1 MTAIRNASLLVAALE
16 HAWAT
21 IRARH
26 PQVPEAVLVV
36 ASGGAGRRLKWG
48 HFAAGRWRHAGDHHP
63 EVLVGREGLARR
75 AREVLATLLHEA
87 AHGLADA
94 RRIPDTSRGGRYHN
108 RRYAALARELGLEV
122 AQVGAIGWS
131 ATTLPEATAT
141 LYAQVLAEL
150 EDRLVLWRR
159 QEMTGQKGSRNLL
172 VCVCGCPRR
181 IRVAPSTLAA
191 APILCAACDLPFT
204 PDIGA

>member
-1 MTAIRNASLLVAALE
+1 VTNGNASLLVVALE

-26 PQVPEAVLVV
+26 PEVPEAVLVV
-36 ASGGAGRRLKWG
+36 ASGSSGRRLKWG
-48 HFAAGRWRHAGDHHP
+48 HFAAGRWQHAGDSHP
-63 EVLVGREGLARR
+63 EVLVGGEGLARG
-75 AREVLATLLHEA
+75 ACEVLTTLLHEA
-87 AHGLADA
+87 GHGLADA
-94 RRIPDTSRGGRYHN
+94 RRIADTSRGGRYHN

-122 AQVGAIGWS
+122 AQVEGIGWS

-141 LYAQVLAEL
+141 LYAPVLAEL

-159 QEMTGQKGSRNLL
+159 QEVAGRATSRNLL

-181 IRVAPSTLAA
+181 IRVAPTTLAQ
-191 APILCAACDLPFT
+191 APILCAACTLPFT
-204 PDIGA
+204 P

>member
-1 MTAIRNASLLVAALE
+1 VTIGNASFLVAALE

-36 ASGGAGRRLKWG
+36 ASGSSGRRLKWG
-48 HFAAGRWRHAGDHHP
+48 HFAAGRWQHASGQHP
-63 EVLVGREGLARR
+63 EVLVGGEGLARG
-75 AREVLATLLHEA
+75 APEVLATLLHEA

-94 RRIPDTSRGGRYHN
+94 RRIQDTSRGGRYHN

-122 AQVGAIGWS
+122 ARVGAIGWS
-131 ATTLPEATAT
+131 ATTLPEATAAA
-141 LYAQVLAEL
+141 YAPVLAEL
-150 EDRLVLWRR
+150 EARLVLWRH
-159 QEMTGQKGSRNLL
+159 QEAAGQPTSRNLL
-172 VCVCGCPRR
+172 ACVCGCPRR
-181 IRVAPSTLAA
+181 IRVAPATLAQ

-204 PDIGA
+204 PWLSIK

>member
-1 MTAIRNASLLVAALE
+1 VTIRNASLLVAALE

-26 PQVPEAVLVV
+26 PEVPEAVLVV

-48 HFAAGRWRHAGDHHP
+48 HFTAGRWQQAGGHHP
-63 EVLVGREGLARR
+63 EVLVGGEGLARG

-87 AHGLADA
+87 GHGLADA
-94 RRIPDTSRGGRYHN
+94 RRIQDTSRGGRYHN

-131 ATTLPEATAT
+131 ATTLPEATAAA
-141 LYAQVLAEL
+141 YAPVLAEL
-150 EDRLVLWRR
+150 EARLVLWRR
-159 QEMTGQKGSRNLL
+159 QEVAGPAGSRNL

-181 IRVAPSTLAA
+181 IRVAPATLAA
-191 APILCAACDLPFT
+191 APILCAACNLPFT
-204 PDIGA
+204 PDVGD

>member
-1 MTAIRNASLLVAALE
+1 MTSRNASLLVAALE

-21 IRARH
+21 IRDRH

-48 HFAAGRWRHAGDHHP
+48 HFAAGRWQQGGDHHP
-63 EVLVGREGLARR
+63 EVLVGGEGLARG

-87 AHGLADA
+87 GHGLADA
-94 RRIPDTSRGGRYHN
+94 RRIQDTSRGGRYHN
-108 RRYAALARELGLEV
+108 RRYAALAAELGLEV
-122 AQVGAIGWS
+122 ARVEAIGWS
-131 ATTLPEATAT
+131 ATTLPEATAAA
-141 LYAQVLAEL
+141 YAGVLAEL
-150 EDRLVLWRR
+150 EDQLVLWRR
-159 QEMTGQKGSRNLL
+159 QEVAGQATSRNLL

-204 PDIGA
+204 PDVGA

>member
-1 MTAIRNASLLVAALE
+1 MTTTRNASLLVAALE
-16 HAWAT
+16 HAWGT

-26 PQVPEAVLVV
+26 PQIPEAVVVV
-36 ASGGAGRRLKWG
+36 ASGGSGRRLKSG
-48 HFAAGRWRHAGDHHP
+48 HFAAGRWQQDDNHHP
-63 EVLVGREGLARR
+63 EVLVGGEGLARG

-94 RRIPDTSRGGRYHN
+94 RRIPDTSHGGRYHN

-122 AQVGAIGWS
+122 ARVQAIGWS

-141 LYAQVLAEL
+141 LYAPVLAEL
-150 EDRLVLWRR
+150 EGRLVLWRH
-159 QEMTGQKGSRNLL
+159 QEAAGRATSRNLL
-172 VCVCGCPRR
+172 VCTCGCPRR
-181 IRVAPSTLAA
+181 IRVAPSTLAQ

-204 PDIGA
+204 P

>member
-1 MTAIRNASLLVAALE
+1 VTVRNASLLVAALE
-16 HAWAT
+16 HAWAV
-21 IRARH
+21 IRVRH
-26 PQVPEAVLVV
+26 PEVPEAVLVV

-48 HFAAGRWRHAGDHHP
+48 HFAAGRWQHAGNHHP
-63 EVLVGREGLARR
+63 EVLVGGEGLARG

-87 AHGLADA
+87 GHGLADA
-94 RRIPDTSRGGRYHN
+94 RRIQDTSRYHN

-122 AQVGAIGWS
+122 ARVGAIGWS
-131 ATTLPEATAT
+131 VTTLPEATAAA
-141 LYAQVLAEL
+141 YAEVLAEL

-159 QEMTGQKGSRNLL
+159 QEMAGQATSRNLL

-191 APILCAACDLPFT
+191 APILCTACDLPFT
-204 PDIGA
+204 PDVGD

>member
-1 MTAIRNASLLVAALE
+1 VTVRNASLLVAALE
-16 HAWAT
+16 HAWAR

-26 PQVPEAVLVV
+26 PEVPEAVLVV

-48 HFAAGRWRHAGDHHP
+48 HFAAGRWQQAGDHHP
-63 EVLVGREGLARR
+63 EVLVGGEGLARG

-87 AHGLADA
+87 GHGLADA

-108 RRYAALARELGLEV
+108 RRYAVLAQELGLEV

-141 LYAQVLAEL
+141 LYAPVLAEL

-159 QEMTGQKGSRNLL
+159 QEMAGQATSRNLL
-172 VCVCGCPRR
+172 VCICGCPRR

-204 PDIGA
+204 PDVDD

>member
-1 MTAIRNASLLVAALE
+1 VTTRNASLLVAALE

-48 HFAAGRWRHAGDHHP
+48 HFAAGRWQQAGGHHP
-63 EVLVGREGLARR
+63 EVLVGGKGLARG

-122 AQVGAIGWS
+122 ARVGAIGWS
-131 ATTLPEATAT
+131 ATTLPEAAAA
-141 LYAQVLAEL
+141 YAPVLAEL
-150 EDRLVLWRR
+150 EARLVLWRR
-159 QEMTGQKGSRNLL
+159 QEVAGPATSRNLL

-181 IRVAPSTLAA
+181 IRVAPSTLAQ

-204 PDIGA
+204 P